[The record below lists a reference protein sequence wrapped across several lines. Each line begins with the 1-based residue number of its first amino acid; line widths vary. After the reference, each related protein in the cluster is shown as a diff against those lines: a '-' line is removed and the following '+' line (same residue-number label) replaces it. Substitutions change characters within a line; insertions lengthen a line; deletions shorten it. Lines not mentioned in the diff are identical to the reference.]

1 MSDTNKVDSK
11 ICVFKILF
19 LIFLLHMDKIKIIK
33 KIKLLLTGDKGIKKC
48 KVKAMKDINI
58 MPKIIF

>member
-1 MSDTNKVDSK
+1 M
-11 ICVFKILF
+11 LF
-19 LIFLLHMDKIKIIK
+19 LIFLLHINKTKIIK
-33 KIKLLLTGDKGIKKC
+33 KTRLLFAGDSGIKKC